1 MAPVALSP
9 DDDHDHDGFDDD
21 DDVDV
26 DGDGAGDGDGDGDG
40 DGNGDDGNLHIPPV
54 SDGTDAENQKSC
66 GQKLVSDPTL

>member
-26 DGDGAGDGDGDGDG
+26 DGDGAGDGDGD
-40 DGNGDDGNLHIPPV
+40 DGNLHIPPV
-54 SDGTDAENQKSC
+54 SDCTDAENQKSC

>member
-26 DGDGAGDGDGDGDG
+26 DGDGA
-40 DGNGDDGNLHIPPV
+40 GNGDDGNLHIPPV